1 VPTER
6 WVAALRAAVR
16 AELPAAISLR
26 HDLHRHP
33 DLSGS
38 EEATAGRIRRALGP
52 LTGTPVAGPGML
64 ARVGRHDGPA
74 IAVRA
79 ELDALPVTEK
89 TGVPWSAPGAVAA
102 TPGAINAAV
111 SDARELLTGFG
122 AILAPDLRSC
132 GADDFSYLGCQAAR
146 RGQAMSQPEA
156 RIATRGYEH

>member
-26 HDLHRHP
+26 HDLHGHP

-38 EEATAGRIRRALGP
+38 EEATAGLIRRALGP

-74 IAVRA
+74 TAVRA

-89 TGVPWSAPGAVAA
+89 TGVPWSASGAVAA

-111 SDARELLTGFG
+111 CNVEITVTGAGGHERPRRWHPACPGSGRHGDAAGRGHGGRAGRRAG
-122 AILAPDLRSC
+122 ASL
-132 GADDFSYLGCQAAR
+132 
-146 RGQAMSQPEA
+146 
-156 RIATRGYEH
+156 